1 MTNSKPDFSFLGK
14 YIITADIK
22 LLTGLHIGGTDEG
35 FDIGGLD
42 NPVIKNTI
50 NGVPYIPGS
59 SLKGKMRSLL
69 EWAHDCVHIEQ
80 DKKTKEFKA
89 GPCNKPECN
98 SKISIVFGL
107 AAEAHGNTLKDPE
120 KIPGPTRLTVRDAFP
135 DEKQIEKWDRELG
148 EKIYTENKT
157 ENAIDRL
164 TSRANPRNME
174 RVPADSIFKAEFVYD
189 VYRPTDRQHLKLLFE
204 GMMLLQD
211 TYLGGGGTRGSGRV
225 VFENIK
231 VEARD
236 RSHYVGGNSA
246 GLAVKVDEE
255 AKTAQNFRD
264 RFDTIF
270 PEISQNPKG
279 Q

>member
-1 MTNSKPDFSFLGK
+1 MNNKPDFIFLGK
-14 YIITADIK
+14 YIVTADIK

-42 NPVIKNTI
+42 NPVIKNAI
-50 NGVPYIPGS
+50 DGVPYIPGS

-135 DEKQIEKWDRELG
+135 DGKQVEKWDRELG

-174 RVPADSIFKAEFVYD
+174 RVPADSIFKAEFIYD
-189 VYRPTDRQHLKLLFE
+189 VYRPEDRQSLKLLFE
-204 GMMLLQD
+204 GMMLLED
-211 TYLGGGGTRGSGRV
+211 AYLGGGGTRGSGRV
-225 VFENIK
+225 KFENIK

-236 RSHYVGGNSA
+236 RSHYVGGENT
-246 GLAVKVDEE
+246 GLKVGDLKQ
-255 AKTAQNFRD
+255 KTTAMDFRD
-264 RFDTIF
+264 CFDKIF
-270 PEISQNPKG
+270 PPITTGTKRQ
-279 Q
+279 